1 MVPAYSRFTGR
12 ILRITPR
19 SSLPG
24 PSPLAAPSVG
34 VTQPPSPKSQSPVT
48 YEVQRGR
55 SPPRRTSHL
64 ATHNSSSSTFFSLLF
79 FSLTLTL
86 ARTLA
91 RQTRPDSLLRPST

>member
-34 VTQPPSPKSQSPVT
+34 VTQPPSPKSQSPVA

-55 SPPRRTSHL
+55 SPPRRTSRN
-64 ATHNSSSSTFFSLLF
+64 A
-79 FSLTLTL
+79 
-86 ARTLA
+86 
-91 RQTRPDSLLRPST
+91 